1 MYPPFVYPIWSINL
15 RTFLVRWFKQLSSS
29 NKFPVRIN
37 LPLSFSSEFL
47 KIVLY
52 KHSQN
57 ENQVKIHRCGG
68 SVKNKMGIK
77 TELL

>member
-1 MYPPFVYPIWSINL
+1 MYPFFFPIWSITL
-15 RTFLVRWFKQLSSS
+15 RTFLVRWFKLSSS
-29 NKFPVRIN
+29 NKFPLRIS

-57 ENQVKIHRCGG
+57 ENQVKIHSCGG
-68 SVKNKMGIK
+68 SVKNKTGIK